1 MKTVC
6 KIQNI
11 FPKKLIRKREVLISR
26 VTVYIVILIVTCHS
40 IRLVPTIWEI
50 VETISQAGAIS
61 EEFSWPAW
69 VDIVTV
75 VSHLTLTI
83 SSSLSFYIYFL
94 LYGAKHKVNY
104 VLSFTRF
111 T

>member
-1 MKTVC
+1 MY
-6 KIQNI
+6 IYFQ
-11 FPKKLIRKREVLISR
+11 KLIRKREVQISR
-26 VTVYIVILIVTCHS
+26 VTVYIVIIIVTCHS

-50 VETISQAGAIS
+50 VATIREGGAIS

-69 VDIVTV
+69 VDMVTV

-94 LYGAKHKVNY
+94 LYGAKHKVKTT
-104 VLSFTRF
+104 LC
-111 T
+111 